1 MRALRFLSL
10 LAVLLVVMP
19 LWSCNGDEDNPAKPK
34 SPYKSLAADQP
45 RDNGLFN
52 LQYSC
57 NERNIEH
64 YEELLDQGF
73 VFHFS
78 PEDVLNGYPSD
89 WSRAAEIN
97 ANTNMFDPNYSN
109 PIQEP
114 AQDIDLS
121 LVYPEGDDEWTPIEP
136 EDQVTYPGE
145 TWYQKIV
152 TYNLVVQLPGNFQ
165 YVGLN
170 KQAAFVLRAATAV
183 SGQVWRIVVWR
194 DDTGTLLRDGIRR
207 GHASAITE
215 ETTWG
220 QVKALYS
227 E

>member
-1 MRALRFLSL
+1 MSKKCVVAV
-10 LAVLLVVMP
+10 LAVLLAVF
-19 LWSCNGDEDNPAKPK
+19 LASCFDEEEDRVTPAK

-45 RDNGLFN
+45 RDNALFN
-52 LQYSC
+52 LQASC

-64 YEELLDQGF
+64 YKELFDEGF
-73 VFHFS
+73 VFFFGA
-78 PEDVLNGYPSD
+78 EDVLNGAAEYWD
-89 WSRAAEIN
+89 RAAEI
-97 ANTNMFDPNYSN
+97 AAATNLFDPNYAN

-136 EDQVTYPGE
+136 EDQVTYAGE
-145 TWYQKIV
+145 TWHQKIV
-152 TYNLVVQLPGNFQ
+152 VYNLTVQLPGDFQ

-170 KQAAFVLRAATAV
+170 EQAAFVLRAATSV
-183 SGQVWRIVVWR
+183 SGQVWRIVTWR
-194 DDTGTLLRDGIRR
+194 DDTGTLLRDAVRR
-207 GHASAITE
+207 QHAGAIAR

-220 QVKALYS
+220 QVKSLYA

>member
-1 MRALRFLSL
+1 MSKKCLVVV
-10 LAVLLVVMP
+10 LAVLLAVF
-19 LWSCNGDEDNPAKPK
+19 LASCFDDEEDRVIPPK

-45 RDNGLFN
+45 RDNALFN

-64 YEELLDQGF
+64 YEELLDEGF
-73 VFHFS
+73 VFYFS
-78 PEDVLNGYPSD
+78 AEDVLNGTVEN
-89 WSRAAEIN
+89 WSRAVEVTA
-97 ANTNMFDPNYSN
+97 ATNLFDPNYSN
-109 PIQEP
+109 PTQQP

-121 LVYPEGDDEWTPIEP
+121 LVYAEGDDEWTPIEP

-152 TYNLVVQLPGNFQ
+152 GYNLTVQLPGNFQ

-170 KQAAFVLRAATAV
+170 KQAAFVLRAATED
-183 SGQVWRIVVWR
+183 SKQYWRLVVWR
-194 DDTGTLLRDGIRR
+194 DDTGTLLREAVRR
-207 GHASAITE
+207 EHAGAIVE